1 MFVCY
6 CIKYFFSLST
16 ILMNVTSKEMTATTY
31 ALIQSV
37 PIIVPAEMGII
48 FIKMEKLVW
57 VSRDV
62 FKALP
67 NI

>member
-1 MFVCY
+1 
-6 CIKYFFSLST
+6 
-16 ILMNVTSKEMTATTY
+16 MNVTSKEMTATTY